1 MTDSKKESG
10 IQDPEESSSTPQI
23 PNSSSVSAETSA
35 EQISTPL
42 SQAPVVSASES
53 GSGKGLAT
61 GALILSVVALG
72 AAGYAWYQTAVNAR
86 LAGGEQTSRIAAV
99 EQRFDDVKDAQSG
112 DAATIDQ
119 IKQQVANSETMVTD
133 QISQVKQLVG
143 TTESAL
149 IGQISDVKQQLAT
162 VESTISGQ
170 IRDVRSGVAAQQEQ
184 IEARITSSE
193 QDLKTQSESFR
204 GEFSSLADSIGEVKN
219 ELGTSVEKWS
229 LREIEHLLVVA
240 NERLQLGQDPESARR
255 ALQIADSRLQEI
267 DNPALLDTR
276 SALSGEIAA
285 LTSLES
291 VDVAAVTRNLTLLSN
306 TIGDLPLLGIGDTT
320 GPVKS
325 EPTESE
331 SETEGSASEQSA
343 SEKVVSIGRGFLAD
357 LGSMVQVEK
366 NGKPIAPTITPE
378 IRQLILAKG
387 RLMLEGAQVALV
399 RQQSEVYLE
408 RIQATASWIEEH
420 FDTSN
425 DQTTAW
431 LDQLSALEQVS
442 PKVDYPDISGSLAML
457 RNVIGSGG

>member
-23 PNSSSVSAETSA
+23 PNTSSVSAEPSA

-42 SQAPVVSASES
+42 PPAPVVSTPES

-86 LAGGEQTSRIAAV
+86 LAGGQQTSRIAAV
-99 EQRFDDVKDAQSG
+99 EQRFDEFKDAQSG

-133 QISQVKQLVG
+133 QVSQVKQLVG
-143 TTESAL
+143 TSESAL

-170 IRDVRSGVAAQQEQ
+170 IRDVRSGVTAQQEQ
-184 IEARITSSE
+184 VEARIASSE

-240 NERLQLGQDPESARR
+240 NERLQLGQDPELARR
-255 ALQIADSRLQEI
+255 ALQIADNRLQEI

-285 LTSLES
+285 LTSLET
-291 VDVAAVTRNLTLLSN
+291 VDVAAVTRSLTLLSN

-325 EPTESE
+325 EPTESG
-331 SETEGSASEQSA
+331 SETEDSASEQSA
-343 SEKVVSIGRGFLAD
+343 SEKAVSIGRGFLAD

-408 RIQATASWIEEH
+408 RIQATASWVEEH

-431 LDQLSALEQVS
+431 LEQLSSLEQVS

-457 RNVIGSGG
+457 RSVIGSGG